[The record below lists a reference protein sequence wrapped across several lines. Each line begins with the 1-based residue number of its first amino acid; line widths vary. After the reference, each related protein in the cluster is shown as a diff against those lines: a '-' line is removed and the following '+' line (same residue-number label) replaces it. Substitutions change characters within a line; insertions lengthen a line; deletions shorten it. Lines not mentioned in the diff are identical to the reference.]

1 MNKANSSYIEQC
13 FTKIKY
19 KKDVNSSLLAISN
32 TLRRE
37 YGKTFTIEIIKNKT
51 NVFFGMNIYPSP
63 SKLMDIA
70 QRMSLNEHMSQEEL
84 TDWWNQIDSWC
95 IEIDSLLFDD
105 INMDI
110 QADELTAL
118 LLHEIGHVVI
128 SDEVPKSCLK
138 IFKVNFFKQ
147 DLGFRNIFYD
157 GNIKRDVIGYV
168 MSFPLIEACSNKSF
182 FKRNFGKLKYN
193 QALEREFYA
202 DKYVLKCGYGDAL
215 YNFIEKLI
223 MYGQNDMVNKTCDEK
238 ANELTMVTNWSFDNI
253 NSLTMRR
260 GKLYKALKVEMKRNP
275 STVVKTIA
283 TNLNHMI
290 FKEPDGDFQNT
301 NTLIIESFIINGL
314 TKAANNVTRLLDKYN
329 RVKPCKM
336 RDLDIFE
343 VEIANINTVDDK
355 MYVIECIHDELD
367 KADYALM
374 LLEYGKNDRVTQSR
388 STIQAYKD
396 SALKLLK
403 QAKEAKIPEER
414 YGLFIKYP
422 KGYEG

>member
-1 MNKANSSYIEQC
+1 MNKANSEYIEKC
-13 FTKIKY
+13 FAKIKY
-19 KKDVNSSLLAISN
+19 NKDVNSSLLAISN
-32 TLRRE
+32 TLKRE
-37 YGKTFTIEIIKNKT
+37 YGKNFTIEIIKNNT
-51 NVFFGMNIYPSP
+51 NEFFGMNVYPSP
-63 SKLMDIA
+63 ADLYRIANRMALCDDSSLDISKAWNDID
-70 QRMSLNEHMSQEEL
+70 Q
-84 TDWWNQIDSWC
+84 WC
-95 IEIDSLLFDD
+95 IEIDSLLFED

-110 QADELTAL
+110 QANELTAL

-128 SDEVPKSCLK
+128 SDEVPRSTFK

-147 DLGFRNIFYD
+147 DLGFRNIFHD
-157 GNIKRDVIGYV
+157 KLVNHDVIAWI
-168 MSFPLIEACSNKSF
+168 MTFPLIEACSNKSF

-193 QALEREFYA
+193 RALEKEFYA
-202 DKYVLKCGYGDAL
+202 DAYVAKCGYGDAL
-215 YNFIEKLI
+215 YDFIEKLI
-223 MYGQNDMVNKTCDEK
+223 MYGKNEMVNKTCDEK

-260 GKLYKALKVEMKRNP
+260 GKLYKSLKVEMKRNP
-275 STVVKTIA
+275 SSLVKAISQKLNKVV
-283 TNLNHMI
+283 
-290 FKEPDGDFQNT
+290 FKEPESSFKNT
-301 NTLIIESFIINGL
+301 DTVIIESFIINSL
-314 TKAANNVTRLLDKYN
+314 SKATSNFSRLLDKHN
-329 RVKPCKM
+329 RVKPCKI

-355 MYVIECIHDELD
+355 MYVIECLHDEID

-396 SALKLLK
+396 NALKLLK